1 MFVLHNANWDSE
13 EGNGLLFRSPDHNYK
28 YGLSNLENYD

>member
-1 MFVLHNANWDSE
+1 MFVLHNGNWDSE
-13 EGNGLLFRSPDHNYK
+13 EGNGLFQSPDHNYK